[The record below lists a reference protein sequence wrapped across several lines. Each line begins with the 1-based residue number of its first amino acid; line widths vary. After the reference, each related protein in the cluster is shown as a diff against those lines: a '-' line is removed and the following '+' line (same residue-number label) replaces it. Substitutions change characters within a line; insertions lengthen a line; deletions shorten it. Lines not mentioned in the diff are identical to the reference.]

1 MSKNMS
7 ETKTRVELYL
17 QDLSLTN
24 AATHALVQALRKQIL
39 GLSQSSD
46 ESVQEEIKYGG
57 ILFAVEQA
65 FCGVFAYAN
74 HVSLEFGEGASLPD
88 RFGVL
93 EGKGK
98 FRRHIKLETIAE
110 IESKHLMHYVK
121 MAYQRSLTS

>member
-1 MSKNMS
+1 MSKNNS
-7 ETKTRVELYL
+7 DTKTRVELYL

-24 AATHALVQALRKQIL
+24 AATYALVQALREQIL

-46 ESVQEEIKYGG
+46 ESVKEEIKYGG

-74 HVSLEFGEGASLPD
+74 HVSLEFGEGASLSDP
-88 RFGVL
+88 FGVL

-98 FRRHIKLETIAE
+98 FRRHIKLAAIAD
-110 IESKHLMHYVK
+110 IENKHLMHYVK
-121 MAYQRSLTS
+121 LAYQRSQTS

>member
-1 MSKNMS
+1 MSKSKS
-7 ETKTRVELYL
+7 ETEKRVDLYL

-24 AATHALVQALRKQIL
+24 MAIYELLQAIRNQIL
-39 GLSQSSD
+39 GVELASN
-46 ESVQEEIKYGG
+46 ETVKEEVKYGG

-88 RFGVL
+88 QFNVL

-98 FRRHIKLETIAE
+98 FRRHIKLTSTEE
-110 IESKHLMHYVK
+110 IESKHVMHYVK
-121 MAYQRSLTS
+121 LACQHLQTS

>member
-1 MSKNMS
+1 MSKSKS
-7 ETKTRVELYL
+7 ETEKRVDLYL

-24 AATHALVQALRKQIL
+24 MAIYELLQAIRNQIL
-39 GLSQSSD
+39 GVKLSSN
-46 ESVQEEIKYGG
+46 ETVKEEVKYGG

-88 RFGVL
+88 QFNVL

-98 FRRHIKLETIAE
+98 FRRHIKLTSIAE
-110 IESKHLMHYVK
+110 IESKHVMHYVK
-121 MAYQRSLTS
+121 LACQHLQTS

>member
-7 ETKTRVELYL
+7 ETKSRVELYL

-24 AATHALVQALRKQIL
+24 ATTHALVQALRKQIL

-98 FRRHIKLETIAE
+98 FRRHIKLQTIDE
-110 IESKHLMHYVK
+110 IESKQLMHYVK
-121 MAYQRSLTS
+121 LAYQRSLTS